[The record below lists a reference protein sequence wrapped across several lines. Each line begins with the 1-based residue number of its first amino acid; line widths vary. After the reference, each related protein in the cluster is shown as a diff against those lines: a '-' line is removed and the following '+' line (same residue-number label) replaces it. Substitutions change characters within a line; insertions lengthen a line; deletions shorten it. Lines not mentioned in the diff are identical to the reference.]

1 MAIDLVAR
9 LSLDD
14 QMSGP
19 LSSLNSKLMGMVGF
33 AAVTGGATAAVKK
46 FADFDTAMRKAA
58 TIAGASDAE
67 FNQMAETAKE
77 LGASTSLSASQVA
90 EAMTEM
96 AAKGYNANQ
105 VMDSMPG
112 IISAAEASGEDL
124 AMTADVVSSAL
135 NIWGMEA
142 SAATDVADVLAM
154 TANKTAA
161 GVGDM
166 QYALKY
172 AGAPAKN
179 LGISLEEVSA
189 AAGLL
194 ANAGTE
200 GSQAGTSLRQG
211 LLSLTGPTKTAQK
224 TMDALGFT
232 AIKSN
237 GKVKSLTG
245 IIKSMKE
252 ATNEMTDAQKA
263 ATVKQLVGTE
273 ASSAFL
279 TLMDAGPGKI
289 KKLTEELENSSGASA
304 EAAAKMKAG
313 IGGALQQASGNLET
327 FALRVGDALAPAVT
341 EFANFIAAADTKEIG
356 NSLKDIGE
364 TVLGVSKT
372 IIENWRTIQNT
383 VMLATYAFIGVK
395 AAVLAVNTAIA
406 ATNVVIK
413 AVNLSVK
420 IFKALKTAFLVA
432 RGAALMLNAALLANP
447 IVLVTLAVGALIAG
461 VILLYKNWDKVT
473 SSIRTAW
480 SQFKEGRG
488 IFIKL
493 LGPIGQL
500 IKTAITIRKEW
511 SSTRSIWGNIWH
523 GIKVSATSTI
533 NEVIDGVNKMINVIN
548 KLPGVN
554 IPIVAKVQYDYSSAG
569 SVDNKVAKVTNSGAA
584 ATSNTLS
591 GPHAL
596 GNHGGWNEIRTDGT
610 LRSLHAGE
618 RVLTAVE
625 NDGYKQMMQSGLP
638 TAIAKM
644 ASLGTPRATN
654 NVTQNEATTTVNNYS
669 TQLPSLDFAPIVA
682 AIKSIVL
689 PSTSNSVQ
697 NATTTN
703 NSTASTTVNNV
714 DKSVTST
721 SQTSSFDVSALTLA
735 FKSLMPTTL
744 DNMHGASTA
753 ETKPFDF
760 TSLPFDDVISAI
772 NKVAKRT
779 IDVIVPKDERTGR
792 ALESISEILGL
803 TLSAKDSGALTTSVN
818 NSTFSESV
826 SNISTTNST
835 ATTKVE
841 TAKTISPTF
850 NFASGSF
857 AVREEADVDKIIGAM
872 HDKLASLA

>member
-1 MAIDLVAR
+1 MAIDLVATLR
-9 LSLDD
+9 LDD

-19 LSSLNSKLMGMVGF
+19 LAALNNKMMSMVGF

-46 FADFDTAMRKAA
+46 FADFDTAIRKAA

-67 FNQMAETAKE
+67 FTAMGEAAKE

-90 EAMTEM
+90 NAMTEM
-96 AAKGYNANQ
+96 AAKGYSATQ
-105 VMDSMPG
+105 VIDAMPG
-112 IISAAEASGEDL
+112 IIAAAEASGEDL
-124 AMTADVVSSAL
+124 AMTSDVVATAL
-135 NIWGMEA
+135 NVWGMKASEA
-142 SAATDVADVLAM
+142 SDVADVLAM

-161 GVGDM
+161 GIGDM

-172 AGAPAKN
+172 AGAPAKA
-179 LGISLEEVSA
+179 LGMSLEEVAA
-189 AAGLL
+189 AAGLVV
-194 ANAGTE
+194 NAGID
-200 GSQAGTSLRQG
+200 GSTAGTALRQG
-211 LLSLTGPTKTAQK
+211 LSMLVSPGKEAAKQ
-224 TMDALGFT
+224 MDAFGFSVED
-232 AIKSN
+232 SN
-237 GKVKSLTG
+237 GKVKPMVD
-245 IIKSMKE
+245 IIDGLKKSME
-252 ATNEMTDAQKA
+252 GMTDAQKVSYLK
-263 ATVKQLVGTE
+263 TLVGTE
-273 ASSAFL
+273 SMSAFL
-279 TLMDAGPGKI
+279 SLVNAGPGKI

-304 EAAAKMKAG
+304 EAAEKMKAG
-313 IGGALQQASGNLET
+313 IGGALLQASGNIET

-383 VMLATYAFIGVK
+383 VMLAGYAFVGVK

-413 AVNLSVK
+413 AVNIGVK
-420 IFKALKTAFLVA
+420 VFNALRTAFLVA
-432 RGAALMLNAALLANP
+432 RGAALMLNATLLANP

-473 SSIRTAW
+473 ASIKTAW
-480 SQFKEGRG
+480 RQFKEGRG
-488 IFIKL
+488 IFITL
-493 LGPIGQL
+493 LGPLGQI

-511 SSTRSIWGNIWH
+511 SSTRSVWGNIWH

-533 NEVIDGVNKMINVIN
+533 NEVIDGVNKMIAVIN

-569 SVDNKVAKVTNSGAA
+569 TVENKVAKVKNSGSAG
-584 ATSNTLS
+584 TSNTIS

-596 GNHGGWNEIRTDGT
+596 GNHSGWNEIRSDGT

-625 NDGYKQMMQSGLP
+625 NDNYKQMMQSGLP
-638 TAIAKM
+638 SAIAKM
-644 ASLGTPRATN
+644 ASLGPASS
-654 NVTQNEATTTVNNYS
+654 TTVNNYS
-669 TQLPSLDFAPIVA
+669 TQIPALDFAPIVA
-682 AIKSIVL
+682 AIKSIVV
-689 PSTSNSVQ
+689 PDGVHNEM
-697 NATTTN
+697 TTI
-703 NSTASTTVNNV
+703 NNV
-714 DKSVTST
+714 DKSSHSST
-721 SQTSSFDVSALTLA
+721 QSSSLDVSALTLA
-735 FKSLMPTTL
+735 FKALMPTTL

-753 ETKPFDF
+753 EHKPFDF
-760 TSLPFDDVISAI
+760 NSLPFADVIGAI

-872 HDKLASLA
+872 HDKLAALA